1 MFAEVITGE
10 IDMHRDGKQL
20 VSDNC
25 MIRREIVRKV
35 QYGTFFVFVFLIF
48 WSIFVFFISR
58 VTRIF
63 LSMSFYIYMSKTVKR
78 FS

>member
-35 QYGTFFVFVFLIF
+35 QYGTFFVFVFLK
-48 WSIFVFFISR
+48 FFGR
-58 VTRIF
+58 F
-63 LSMSFYIYMSKTVKR
+63 LY
-78 FS
+78 FSLVE